1 MLLFCYHG
9 FDESVPVTESPKA
22 ETERT
27 EEDVERALEEAH
39 VEKGDSDDTK
49 VDVSGAQH
57 PMLAAQM

>member
-1 MLLFCYHG
+1 MLLFGYHG

-39 VEKGDSDDTK
+39 GEKGDSDDTK
-49 VDVSGAQH
+49 VDV
-57 PMLAAQM
+57 